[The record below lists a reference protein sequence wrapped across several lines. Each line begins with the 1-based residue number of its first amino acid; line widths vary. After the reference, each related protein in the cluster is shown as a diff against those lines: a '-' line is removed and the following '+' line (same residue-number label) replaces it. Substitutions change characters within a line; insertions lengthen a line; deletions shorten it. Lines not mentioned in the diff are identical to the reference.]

1 MFTTRHGG
9 PLDGTNVTHRFQD
22 LLAEH
27 GLPRRR
33 FHDLRHSCGSLLAAQ
48 GVPLHE
54 VQAILGHAQLSTTM
68 IYVHSIPEGMRKA
81 ADQMGDTLWG
91 AGSS

>member
-1 MFTTRHGG
+1 
-9 PLDGTNVTHRFQD
+9 
-22 LLAEH
+22 LLEEK

-68 IYVHSIPEGMRKA
+68 IYVHSVPEGIRKA
-81 ADQMGDTLWG
+81 AQQMDDALWG
-91 AGSS
+91 SGPAG